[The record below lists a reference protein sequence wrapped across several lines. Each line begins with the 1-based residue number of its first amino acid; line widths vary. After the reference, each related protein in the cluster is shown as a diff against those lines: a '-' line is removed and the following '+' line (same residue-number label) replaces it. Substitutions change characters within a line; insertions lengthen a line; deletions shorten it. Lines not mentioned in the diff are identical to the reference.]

1 MALTGAGTD
10 GLVYADAPVGVVP
23 FTGSRTEAAFYADLA
38 SGTVPITGSAIE
50 LGPTSRHR
58 RLFAADPLMVGSSLR
73 SSIDFTR

>member
-1 MALTGAGTD
+1 MADFLM
-10 GLVYADAPVGVVP
+10 
-23 FTGSRTEAAFYADLA
+23 FTEGKT
-38 SGTVPITGSAIE
+38 E